1 MSNQDLINY
10 LISVEATNTAQIAT
24 LNQTIGSLK
33 DAINQMNLNIE
44 QYNKQLTDCNTQ
56 IDALNQAN
64 IDIDLIIAFIPPDSL
79 KSN

>member
-10 LISVEATNTAQIAT
+10 LLSVQADNTTQIAT
-24 LNQTIGSLK
+24 INQTIGSLN

-44 QYNKQLTDCNTQ
+44 QYNQQLTDCNTQ
-56 IDALNQAN
+56 IDDLNQGN
-64 IDIDLIIAFIPPDSL
+64 TDIDLIIAFIPPNPL